1 MRIAHLVGASGLNGV
16 ATSCVT
22 LAREQVRAGHD
33 VMLVLP
39 DNSWIGGQVFDPAVH
54 VLRTS
59 YKTKPSE
66 IRRVGDAIRAW
77 KAHVVHCHGSRAN
90 KYGMVY
96 RLSVGAP
103 VVMTAHTRQL
113 QLPWPAAH
121 VVIAPSAETADYYH
135 RRLLARRSATRIV
148 PNAFTVDNVPV
159 VTVESRVAARSM
171 LGLDQDAFVIGA
183 VGHLEERKN
192 QAGMQRIARRLAQSG
207 VTVRLLLVGQLM
219 GDASE
224 QERAIVQDLEKDP
237 LVLLAGAREDVPAI
251 LPAFDAFMMMSSRE
265 EAPIAPL
272 EAMARAIP
280 TVSYVVGNM
289 ADITPPELLFAQGD
303 EDGVFQRLMQLAGDH
318 ELARRMGTACR
329 AMVSAKLSPSAI
341 LPQIEDAYRDAI
353 SRSRFPDMLTPAA

>member
-1 MRIAHLVGASGLNGV
+1 
-16 ATSCVT
+16 
-22 LAREQVRAGHD
+22 
-33 VMLVLP
+33 
-39 DNSWIGGQVFDPAVH
+39 
-54 VLRTS
+54 
-59 YKTKPSE
+59 
-66 IRRVGDAIRAW
+66 
-77 KAHVVHCHGSRAN
+77 
-90 KYGMVY
+90 
-96 RLSVGAP
+96 
-103 VVMTAHTRQL
+103 
-113 QLPWPAAH
+113 
-121 VVIAPSAETADYYH
+121 
-135 RRLLARRSATRIV
+135 
-148 PNAFTVDNVPV
+148 
-159 VTVESRVAARSM
+159 VESRVVARSM

-207 VTVRLLLVGQLM
+207 VKVRLLLVGQLM

-303 EDGVFQRLMQLAGDH
+303 EDGVFQRLMQLAGDR